1 MTMFQKATKQRRKL
15 RAAVFGPSG
24 SGKTFSSIAIA
35 SGLGSKIALI
45 DTERGSAS
53 LYSDQFD
60 FDVCDLE
67 DRTINGYCQ
76 VIRGA
81 ASAGYDVLV
90 IDSLT
95 HAWQELLQEV
105 DKIAS
110 AKYRGNTWSAWSEG
124 TPKQRQLIDSIL
136 DFPGHVIATMRSK
149 TEWTTEK
156 DSRTGKD
163 RPVRVGLAPEQ
174 GKGIEYEF
182 DLLLELSVDHVVNV
196 IKDRTGKF
204 QDRKIEKPGHEF
216 GGELMAW
223 LQNAALPEQHPR
235 PTLNGHDRDA
245 LQAAAVRKL
254 KDCGVTAAGMNAM
267 LAELGGEGC
276 RAIGQLPDDL
286 LINLAKAKV
295 TPETLKRWN
304 SSAEKPAKSVTVR
317 REAGSA
323 HTAIQ
328 PVEAFQ
334 QAPVRAR
341 IQPAAAGTFVLH
353 AKDHI
358 DPAPPAV
365 QPQTMNPPAETV
377 EPEPEVIEDDE
388 PMLWAGGDE

>member
-136 DFPGHVIATMRSK
+136 DFPGHLIATMRSK

-204 QDRKIEKPGHEF
+204 QDRMIEKPGHEF
-216 GGELMAW
+216 GGELLAW
-223 LQNAALPEQHPR
+223 LQNAALPEQQPK
-235 PTLNGHDRDA
+235 PTSNGHDRDA
-245 LQAAAVRKL
+245 LQAAAIRKL
-254 KDCGVTAAGMNAM
+254 KESGVTAAGMTAM

-286 LINLAKAKV
+286 LISLSRAKV
-295 TPETLKRWN
+295 TPETLERWN
-304 SSAEKPAKSVTVR
+304 GPAAKSPRAATVR
-317 REAGSA
+317 R
-323 HTAIQ
+323 
-328 PVEAFQ
+328 
-334 QAPVRAR
+334 
-341 IQPAAAGTFVLH
+341 
-353 AKDHI
+353 I

-365 QPQTMNPPAETV
+365 EPPAETV
-377 EPEPEVIEDDE
+377 EPEPEVIDDDE

>member
-53 LYSDQFD
+53 LYSDQFS
-60 FDVCDLE
+60 FDVCDLA

-182 DLLLELSVDHVVNV
+182 DLLLELSVDHVANV

-204 QDRKIEKPGHEF
+204 QDRMIEKPGQKF
-216 GGELMAW
+216 GGELLAW
-223 LQNAALPEQHPR
+223 LQNDALPEQQPR
-235 PTLNGHDRDA
+235 PTANGNDRDA
-245 LQAAAVRKL
+245 LQAAAWRRLKL
-254 KDCGVTAAGMNAM
+254 GGVTADGMKVM

-276 RAIGQLPDDL
+276 QAIGQLPDDV
-286 LINLAKAKV
+286 LIKLAKAKV
-295 TPETLKRWN
+295 TPETLERWN
-304 SSAEKPAKSVTVR
+304 GATVNTGKVLSVR
-317 REAGSA
+317 R
-323 HTAIQ
+323 
-328 PVEAFQ
+328 
-334 QAPVRAR
+334 
-341 IQPAAAGTFVLH
+341 
-353 AKDHI
+353 I
-358 DPAPPAV
+358 DPALPPDV
-365 QPQTMNPPAETV
+365 DPTP

-388 PMLWAGGDE
+388 PMFWAGGPQDVPGAP